1 MALEL
6 LPDGKTFK
14 KLTAAQT
21 KAMERYYKRATGEP
35 LSKSL
40 ALPSA
45 LIAVAG
51 IGAIAYIFKDKAIAW
66 FEEQKL
72 DFVEWI
78 KGLPVAAGGIVADTI
93 VKGGGVILDAVAPGA
108 GGPATPEFIIQPD
121 GLRIGPL
128 SICQRWENDAAD
140 WLTLVQSKNLTATE
154 KTLAALT
161 AKRITTN
168 MKREGCA
175 KPGAFTQAQW
185 DD

>member
-14 KLTAAQT
+14 KLTPAQT
-21 KAMERYYKRATGEP
+21 KAVDRYYKRATGEP
-35 LSKSL
+35 FSKSV

-51 IGAIAYIFKDKAIAW
+51 IGAIAYIFKDKALEW

-78 KGLPVAAGGIVADTI
+78 KGLPVATGGIVADAI
-93 VKGGGVILDAVAPGA
+93 VTTGAAVTEAVGGT
-108 GGPATPEFIIQPD
+108 GGPTTPEYLTVNGAQ
-121 GLRIGPL
+121 IGPL
-128 SICQRWENDAAD
+128 SICQRWENDAVD
-140 WLTLVQSKNLTATE
+140 WLTLIQAKPNMGKTE
-154 KTLAALT
+154 KTIAALA
-161 AKRITTN
+161 AKRIIKG
-168 MKREGCA
+168 MKEAGCA
-175 KPGAFTQAQW
+175 KPAAFTQAQW